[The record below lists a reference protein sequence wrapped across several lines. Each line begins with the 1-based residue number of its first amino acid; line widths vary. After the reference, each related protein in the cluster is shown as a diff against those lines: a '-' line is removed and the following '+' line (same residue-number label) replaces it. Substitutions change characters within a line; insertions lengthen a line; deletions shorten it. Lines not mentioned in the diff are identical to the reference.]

1 MIKKIIFTYIIL
13 VIIVGSII
21 SGLFWLEKN
30 QEKDTE
36 IEISTELNRNVLTAN
51 YYSSIKTY
59 INIMDTVADDLS
71 LSIDSLPYDTLAH
84 RAKKISERYE
94 LVEVIFANRDGVLY
108 SSETEVPDWNAKE
121 RQRPWF
127 VNIMNSNEAYYQSDL
142 YESVGTGEMVITF
155 SVPIL
160 KNGQRIG
167 IVLFDLPGTHLL
179 SEKKMEFAVTNP
191 EGVAFA
197 ADPVNQE
204 MLGKNIFQLR
214 ASFLTVTEK
223 PFIYQNP
230 NEDWFSVSKTV
241 LDDGNYLFNVVPL
254 NKIVHSINNGILLN
268 VLSILLLGGVLVIA
282 IYILLIKEF
291 KQLLPIKNWIIQ
303 LSNGQFNGE
312 KVDKSN
318 NELDEITDALV
329 LLEQNLVSFVQAS
342 HHTMDNLLVNQSEIA
357 NIIVENENN
366 AQKELSSVEQVAT
379 AATELSVT
387 ALDVAHNAELAEIA
401 ATSTI
406 EVVESSSETL
416 RQVTQIT
423 ERVSVSMLE
432 STTIINELRVYSKE
446 ISSVVE
452 VINTISDQ
460 TNLLALNAAIE
471 AARAG
476 EQGRGFAV
484 VAGEVR
490 VLAGKT
496 QQSTI
501 DIQNII
507 TLLQE
512 QSKKADVSMR
522 NNAALIFEYE
532 KMFKELSDAFT
543 LISNRVTE
551 MSDINASVATASKE
565 QSSVTRDISQQLESI
580 NIIVHKNLA
589 SIAITNQSSGHIQEL
604 TTNLGAELSFFKL

>member
-1 MIKKIIFTYIIL
+1 M
-13 VIIVGSII
+13 IVGSII
-21 SGLFWLEKN
+21 SGLFWFEKN
-30 QEKDTE
+30 QEKDME
-36 IEISTELNRNVLTAN
+36 IEISTELNRNILTAN
-51 YYSSIKTY
+51 YYSSIEQY
-59 INIMDTVADDLS
+59 LNIMNTVADDLS
-71 LSIDSLPYDTLAH
+71 LSIDNLPHETLAQ
-84 RAKKISERYE
+84 RAKTIAERYE
-94 LVEVIFANRDGVLY
+94 LIEVLFANRDGELY
-108 SSETEVPDWNAKE
+108 SSQNGIPDWNAKE

-127 VNIMNSNEAYYQSDL
+127 MNVMNTNEPYYQSDL
-142 YESVGTGEMVITF
+142 YQSVGTGEMVITF

-167 IVLFDLPGTHLL
+167 VVLFDLPGTHLL

-191 EGVAFA
+191 EGMVFA
-197 ADPVNQE
+197 ADPVNNE
-204 MLGKNIFQLR
+204 ILGKNLFELR
-214 ASFLTVTEK
+214 SSFLTVTEK

-254 NKIVHSINNGILLN
+254 NKIVHSINNGIVLN
-268 VLSILLLGGVLVIA
+268 ILSLLLLGCVLVIA

-303 LSNGQFNGE
+303 LSNGQFNSK

-329 LLEQNLVSFVQAS
+329 ILEQNLVSFVQSS
-342 HHTMDNLLVNQSEIA
+342 HDTMNNLLVNQSEIA
-357 NIIVENENN
+357 KIIVENEHN
-366 AQKELSSVEQVAT
+366 AQDELSSVEQVAT
-379 AATELSVT
+379 AATELAAT
-387 ALDVAHNAELAEIA
+387 ALDVAHNAELAEVA
-401 ATSTI
+401 ATSAI
-406 EVVESSSETL
+406 DVVGSSSETL
-416 RQVTQIT
+416 RQVTDIT

-432 STTIINELRVYSKE
+432 STKIINELRVYSQE
-446 ISSVVE
+446 ISTVVE

-522 NNAALIFEYE
+522 NNAALIVEYE
-532 KMFKELSDAFT
+532 QMFKELSDAFT

-565 QSSVTRDISQQLESI
+565 QSSVTKDISQQLESI
-580 NIIVHKNLA
+580 NIIVHKNLDL
-589 SIAITNQSSGHIQEL
+589 IAITNQSSGHIQEL
-604 TTNLGAELSFFKL
+604 TTNLGDKLSFFKL